1 MSPDKNKNHERLLDR
16 FRDFFGIEV
25 RRVPERW
32 LRVAAS
38 TLMLAAGTAHA
49 NAGEPEQL
57 DPSDRG
63 SVHIDKSPLS
73 RRDLRYPDGRNDVR
87 IDNSSLSAPV
97 MHYRGDRDDVHIDE
111 SPISLPDFRYRG
123 GRNDIRIDKFPAWSR
138 YGSRYR
144 NQSNLYG
151 VLDML
156 FQINEAN
163 NYKEDIEAR
172 HHIEDLL
179 AKEGEL
185 IGALSSGGS
194 IDTEDTNKYLGA
206 NLNVTQLTESDMIL
220 LIAKIQ
226 RITDREV
233 NAVIRDMEKTQLERE
248 RRMIFINGIL
258 NVSDGMLQR
267 HGANRF
273 NSGYRGRSSRGN
285 VRIAR

>member
-1 MSPDKNKNHERLLDR
+1 MRIPQ
-16 FRDFFGIEV
+16 FQGIDE
-25 RRVPERW
+25 
-32 LRVAAS
+32 
-38 TLMLAAGTAHA
+38 LAAGKHA
-49 NAGEPEQL
+49 EMQMIAAGQTC
-57 DPSDRG
+57 SAR
-63 SVHIDKSPLS
+63 VT
-73 RRDLRYPDGRNDVR
+73 
-87 IDNSSLSAPV
+87 DN
-97 MHYRGDRDDVHIDE
+97 
-111 SPISLPDFRYRG
+111 ISFFY
-123 GRNDIRIDKFPAWSR
+123 
-138 YGSRYR
+138 
-144 NQSNLYG
+144 
-151 VLDML
+151 
-156 FQINEAN
+156 
-163 NYKEDIEAR
+163 
-172 HHIEDLL
+172 LL
-179 AKEGEL
+179 AGLGVYCREMT
-185 IGALSSGGS
+185 